1 MKVTISQALMFVM
14 AVFIVPGVAHA
25 DQFSVTVSDNGGTTN
40 WEIEDLDAFEQVVL
54 LTATTWSEE
63 PIRFSG
69 PLVRDVLKASG
80 ITNPSSILRATAY
93 NGYHVDIP
101 VAEFQEHD
109 VVLAS
114 RANGELIPLE
124 DRGPYRFVY
133 DFSKVGAKKDSYWI
147 WMLEKMVV
155 LSE

>member
-14 AVFIVPGVAHA
+14 VAFIVPGVAQA
-25 DQFSVTVSDNGGTTN
+25 DQFSLTVSNNEGATN
-40 WEIEDLDAFEQVVL
+40 WQIKDLDALEQVEL
-54 LTATTWSEE
+54 LTATTWSEK

-80 ITNPSSILRATAY
+80 ITDLSYTIRAMAY

-101 VAEFQEHD
+101 AAEFQEHD

-114 RANGELIPLE
+114 RANGDLIPLE

-147 WMLEKMVV
+147 WMLEKVVV